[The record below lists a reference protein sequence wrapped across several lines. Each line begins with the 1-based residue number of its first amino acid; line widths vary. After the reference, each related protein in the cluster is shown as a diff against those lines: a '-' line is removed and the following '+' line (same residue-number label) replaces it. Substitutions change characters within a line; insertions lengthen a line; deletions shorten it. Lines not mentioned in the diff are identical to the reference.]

1 MSVEWL
7 FLIPVPPS
15 HLASDAYL
23 DAGEEWKGDDY
34 VIELGNRWDPRVKRS
49 AERRHAM
56 ALELTRRH
64 LAALRRM
71 GKPREVVVITDAGA
85 PDERAPTYAEARSQW
100 LNAGGF
106 LLPDVLNEVLADE
119 EAARAAPP
127 LQPADIRV
135 ALPDG
140 TRRAR
145 LRRLDPVFALAQ
157 LHGSN
162 KRAPNEL
169 RGIRAGVVLIEV
181 EGEDLQKLARH
192 YRSALRA
199 LGMRPREEKPSK
211 WIEESFVQMR
221 GRTDGVDVSVTV
233 RPDGRGGIGVSVLW
247 IDRVAATVPPA
258 PTHVAATRRAGEK
271 GKPLRSRARRTRS

>member
-1 MSVEWL
+1 MSVDWL

-23 DAGEEWKGDDY
+23 DVGEEWKGDDY
-34 VIELGNRWDPRVKRS
+34 VIELGERWDPRVERS

-64 LAALRRM
+64 LAALRGVGR
-71 GKPREVVVITDAGA
+71 PREVVVITDAGA
-85 PDERAPTYAEARSQW
+85 PDERAPTYAAARSQW
-100 LNAGGF
+100 LGAGGF
-106 LLPDVLNEVLADE
+106 LLPDVLDEVLPDE
-119 EAARAAPP
+119 EAARAA

-135 ALPDG
+135 ALPDR

-145 LRRLDPVFALAQ
+145 LRRLDPVFALEQ
-157 LHGSN
+157 LHGSR
-162 KRAPNEL
+162 KGAVNEV
-169 RGIRAGVVLIEV
+169 RGVRAGVILIEV
-181 EGEDLQKLARH
+181 EGEDLEKLARH

-199 LGMRPREEKPSK
+199 LGMKPREDKPSK

-221 GRTDGVDVSVTV
+221 GRADGVDVSVTA

-258 PTHVAATRRAGEK
+258 PTGVAETRRAREK
-271 GKPLRSRARRTRS
+271 GKPSRPRPRRTRS